1 MIIAGE
7 TREIIAE
14 NAESIIATFI
24 EEANNGEIDL
34 TGFNAFWTFTKK
46 QVMASFRVFEEDL
59 NYVSPA
65 CNKSSKG
72 LLCSKCVCG
81 YMNHISDEAI
91 ANINNILNLA
101 TAQSLELFGVDL
113 EPYIKE
119 FMETDIS
126 SWKIDHSCS
135 GFQGKGD

>member
-1 MIIAGE
+1 MTIAGE

-34 TGFNAFWTFTKK
+34 TGFNAFWTFTKN
-46 QVMASFRVFEEDL
+46 QVKASFRVFEKDL
-59 NYVSPA
+59 DYVSPV
-65 CNKSSKG
+65 CNKGYKG

-81 YMNHISDEAI
+81 YMNHVSDEAI
-91 ANINNILNLA
+91 ENANNILNLA
-101 TAQSLELFGVDL
+101 AAQSFGLFGVDL

-119 FMETDIS
+119 FMETDIV
-126 SWKIDHSCS
+126 SWSIDHSCS
-135 GFQGKGD
+135 GFQGN